1 MGLLKYLS
9 SDYVQAANVLK
20 GGRQRIVAYV
30 ESYDDIAFWS
40 QILRQWE
47 TPERYFEVMLPSHT
61 SLAKGKK
68 IALSH
73 QLGPNLL
80 ACVDA
85 DYDWLLQGATP
96 HSQLVCDSA
105 YVFHTHAY
113 AIENL
118 QCYDRGLHEAC
129 VKATLNDAHVFP
141 FAAFLAEYS
150 EVIWPLFV
158 WNVWAYR
165 YDSYDRFALTD
176 FARVVTSGKVNIQ
189 APEKYLDALRQRVN
203 KTIGRLQR
211 QFPEGRKTY
220 APFRQHLLDLGL
232 TPQTTYLYMRGHDL
246 YDGIILPML
255 EDICLQL
262 RRQRERDINA
272 LACHNQQK
280 QNELSAYRRAC
291 SPVDEMLRKYNGY
304 TDSPLYRDILADV
317 EKVFVKKNTNP
328 SNSPKGGEK

>member
-9 SDYVQAANVLK
+9 SDYIQAANQLK
-20 GGRQRIVAYV
+20 GGRRRIVAYV

-40 QILRQWE
+40 QVLRQWE
-47 TPERYFEVMLPSHT
+47 TPERYFEVMLPSHS

-73 QLGPNLL
+73 QLGPDLI

-85 DYDWLLQGATP
+85 DYDWLLQGATA
-96 HSQLVCDSA
+96 HSALVCSSP
-105 YVFHTHAY
+105 YVLHTHAY

-118 QCYDRGLHEAC
+118 QCYDRALHEAC

-165 YDSYDRFALTD
+165 YDRYDRFSLAD
-176 FARVVTSGKVNIQ
+176 FARVVATGKVNVQ
-189 APEKYLDALRQRVN
+189 APEKYIEYVRQRVN
-203 KTIGRLQR
+203 KTVGRLQH

-220 APFRQHLLDLGL
+220 APLRQQLLDLGL

-246 YDGIILPML
+246 FDGLVLPLL
-255 EDICLQL
+255 ETICLQL
-262 RRQRERDINA
+262 RRQRERDIHA
-272 LACHNQQK
+272 LACHERQK

-304 TDSPLYRDILADV
+304 VSAPVYADILADAAKLFE
-317 EKVFVKKNTNP
+317 EKEAKPSAPAQETKK
-328 SNSPKGGEK
+328 

>member
-9 SDYVQAANVLK
+9 SDYIQAANQLK
-20 GGRQRIVAYV
+20 GGRRRIVAYV

-40 QILRQWE
+40 QVLRQWE
-47 TPERYFEVMLPSHT
+47 TPERYFEVMLPSHS

-73 QLGPNLL
+73 QLGPDLI

-96 HSQLVCDSA
+96 HSALVCSSP
-105 YVFHTHAY
+105 YVLHTHAY

-118 QCYDRGLHEAC
+118 QCYDRALHEAC

-165 YDSYDRFALTD
+165 YDRYDRFSLAD
-176 FARVVTSGKVNIQ
+176 FARVVATGKVNVQ
-189 APEKYLDALRQRVN
+189 APEKYIEYVRQRVN
-203 KTIGRLQR
+203 KTVGRLQH

-220 APFRQHLLDLGL
+220 APFRQQLLDLGL

-246 YDGIILPML
+246 FDGLVLPLL
-255 EDICLQL
+255 ETICLQL
-262 RRQRERDINA
+262 RRQRERDIHA
-272 LACHNQQK
+272 LACHERQK

-304 TDSPLYRDILADV
+304 VSAPVYAEILADAAKLFE
-317 EKVFVKKNTNP
+317 EKEAKP
-328 SNSPKGGEK
+328 SAPAQETMK